1 MLATFGLARL
11 EAGLEKDTVT
21 ATDVAEFLEQA
32 EPRDV
37 RTLARDGMPEALDG
51 MHRRIGH
58 GTDEAL
64 YLPNRDEPPT
74 DQMLVAAVGSAAN
87 QAGLTGHRYQ
97 LSGSNRQFGPRQHA
111 NRV

>member
-21 ATDVAEFLEQA
+21 ATDIAEFLEQA

-37 RTLARDGMPEALDG
+37 RTLAREGMPEALDG

-58 GTDEAL
+58 GTDEAP
-64 YLPNRDEPPT
+64 YLTNRDEPPT
-74 DQMLVAAVGSAAN
+74 DPLLVAAIVSAAN
-87 QAGLTGHRYQ
+87 RDGLTGQRYQ
-97 LSGSNRQFGPRQHA
+97 HSRSNRQFGPRHHA

>member
-21 ATDVAEFLEQA
+21 ATDVAQFLKQA
-32 EPRDV
+32 EPIDV
-37 RTLARDGMPEALDG
+37 RTLAREGMPEALDC

-58 GTDEAL
+58 GADEAPR
-64 YLPNRDEPPT
+64 LPNPYEPPT
-74 DQMLVAAVGSAAN
+74 DQFLVAATASAAN
-87 QAGLTGHRYQ
+87 QTGLSGQRYQ
-97 LSGSNRQFGPRQHA
+97 HSPSNRQFGPRQHA